1 MRKYYID
8 NLRWMSLLWLIP
20 YHTAMAWNV
29 WGEPNYIFFEKN
41 KLISSI
47 VVFLSPYF
55 MPLLFLLAGISTKY
69 ALQKRNFKQYLAER
83 VNKLLIPLLFGTAVL
98 MPILCYFGDKFNCG
112 YNGGFLSHYA
122 VFFTKYTDLTGA
134 DGGFSLGQFWFL
146 LYLLIISLAAVGILI
161 PIPKT
166 TVDKSNGIN
175 AACHRWT
182 SSPYRQYAFVVR
194 LDIQHFCLSSLSTNI
209 LGIGMKIA
217 EKFPIKKPVSF
228 PVVLFLGLPLPIL
241 SEILSIGGKSLAEYL
256 YIFLIGYFVFT
267 DEKVTD
273 SAQKYCPIL
282 LCAGLGASLLNV
294 YLFIWSDENFNTLNT
309 IAKYISEWFMLIS
322 LIGFAK
328 KYFNFNGK
336 TSRYLKSRSFLF
348 YIFHFVWVVVFQY
361 LLHNF
366 FENNTAVLFFGTI
379 IFSCAATFLTCEIVL
394 KIPPIC
400 YVTGVKSSPIK
411 KS

>member
-29 WGEPNYIFFEKN
+29 WSEPNYIFFEEN

-69 ALQKRNFKQYLAER
+69 ALQKRSHREYLRER
-83 VNKLLIPLLFGTAVL
+83 VHKLLVPLLFGTAAL

-146 LYLLIISLAAVGILI
+146 LYLLIISLAAVGIL
-161 PIPKT
+161 
-166 TVDKSNGIN
+166 
-175 AACHRWT
+175 
-182 SSPYRQYAFVVR
+182 
-194 LDIQHFCLSSLSTNI
+194 
-209 LGIGMKIA
+209 KIA
-217 EKFPIKKPVSF
+217 EKFPVKKPISF
-228 PVVLFLGLPLPIL
+228 PVVLLLGLPLPIL

-273 SAQKYCPIL
+273 SAKKYCRIL
-282 LCAGLGASLLNV
+282 MISGLAVSFLNV
-294 YLFIWSDENFNTLNT
+294 YLFIWSGKSYDVLNSVT
-309 IAKYISEWFMLIS
+309 KYISEWLMLIS

-336 TSRYLKSRSFLF
+336 ISRYLKARSFLF
-348 YIFHFVWVVVFQY
+348 YIFHFVWVVTFQY
-361 LLHNF
+361 LLHRF

-379 IFSCAATFLTCEIVL
+379 IFSYAATFLTCEIVL
-394 KIPPIC
+394 KIPSLC
-400 YVTGVKSSPIK
+400 YVTGVSVFNIK

>member
-83 VNKLLIPLLFGTAVL
+83 VNKLLIPFLFGTAVL
-98 MPILCYFGDKFNCG
+98 MPILCYLGDKFNCG
-112 YNGGFLSHYA
+112 YKGGFLSHYA

-146 LYLLIISLAAVGILI
+146 LYLLIISLAAVCIL
-161 PIPKT
+161 
-166 TVDKSNGIN
+166 
-175 AACHRWT
+175 
-182 SSPYRQYAFVVR
+182 
-194 LDIQHFCLSSLSTNI
+194 
-209 LGIGMKIA
+209 KIA

-294 YLFIWSDENFNTLNT
+294 YLFIWSDENFNTLNI

-322 LIGFAK
+322 WIGFAK
-328 KYFNFNGK
+328 KYFNFNEK
-336 TSRYLKSRSFLF
+336 ISRYLKSRSFLF

-361 LLHNF
+361 LLYNSVG
-366 FENNTAVLFFGTI
+366 NNTAVLFFGTI
-379 IFSCAATFLTCEIVL
+379 IFSYAATFLTCEIVL
-394 KIPPIC
+394 KIPLIC
-400 YVTGVKSSPIK
+400 YVTGVKSFPIK
-411 KS
+411 NNSH